1 VVCDNGTGFVK
12 CGYGGENFPR
22 HVFQSMIGRP
32 MLRAEDAELDSKT
45 KLKEIMIGDEAA
57 AARQY
62 LEIKYPV
69 ENGKITDWND
79 MELLWKHTFHDVMG
93 LCGKDYNCEG
103 FKILLT
109 EAPLNPEAN
118 QVKML
123 EVMFETFHFDE
134 MQVQTQAMLTLYAQ
148 GLMTGVVLDSGDGV
162 SHTVG
167 VFEGFV
173 PTHLTKR
180 LDVAGRVTT
189 RYLCDLLR
197 RRGYSLNSTA
207 DLETVRE
214 IKEELCFVAYD
225 IEAARKL
232 AQETTVL
239 LKEYKLPDGSIIKLG
254 GERFEAA
261 EAMFNPQLVDVS
273 SPGVAEMLHQLVEDS
288 DIDMHIPLYSH
299 IVLSGGSTMYP
310 GFPTRLEKDL
320 TQLYLKNVLGGN
332 KRGLRV
338 RALRACVCACV
349 CACTPFC
356 GAWLT
361 AGLPW
366 LGCGACPPVI
376 SLVWLLRCDLCL
388 PNLVL
393 SRVSVSSAYVRHL
406 RQKFKLH
413 IEDPP
418 RRKNLVFLGAS
429 VLGNIMEGR
438 PDFWVTQAE
447 YKEQGAKVAA
457 KRFSRG

>member
-1 VVCDNGTGFVK
+1 MTDSEDEVEQSKVVVCDNGTGFVK

-22 HVFQSMIGRP
+22 HVFQSMLGRP
-32 MLRAEDAELDSKT
+32 MLRAEDAEVDSKV
-45 KLKEIMIGDEAA
+45 KLKDIMIGDEAA

-69 ENGKITDWND
+69 ENGKISDWND

-93 LCGKDYNCEG
+93 LCDGRDYNCEG
-103 FKILLT
+103 YKVLLT

-123 EVMFETFHFDE
+123 EVMFETFNFDE

-173 PTHLTKR
+173 PKHLTKR
-180 LDVAGRVTT
+180 LDVAGRVIT

-225 IEAARKL
+225 IEKARQFS
-232 AQETTVL
+232 QETTVL
-239 LKEYKLPDGSIIKLG
+239 LKDYKLPDGSVIKLG

-261 EAMFNPQLVDVS
+261 EAMFNPQLVDVT

-320 TQLYLKNVLGGN
+320 TELYLKNVLNGN
-332 KRGLRV
+332 KRGLR
-338 RALRACVCACV
+338 
-349 CACTPFC
+349 
-356 GAWLT
+356 
-361 AGLPW
+361 
-366 LGCGACPPVI
+366 
-376 SLVWLLRCDLCL
+376 
-388 PNLVL
+388 
-393 SRVSVSSAYVRHL
+393 
-406 RQKFKLH
+406 KFKLH

-429 VLGNIMEGR
+429 VLGKIMEGR
-438 PDFWVTQAE
+438 PDFWVTQEE
-447 YKEQGAKVAA
+447 YKESGAKIAA